1 MVLLAGGS
9 LLSAAAPA
17 ADLFYGGQHYKFH
30 RKSLMPA
37 RHHRVPRLG
46 PRRLRHRGPL
56 HRRHDRLVPAHNY
69 ISPPLVGQQEQKLER
84 GSARS
89 STTLI
94 GRRCKSVSEAIMAVK
109 RNYPGSRVL
118 HTRYGKS
125 YGQIV
130 YVVVKIVTRD
140 GRVTTVK
147 VNLC

>member
-1 MVLLAGGS
+1 MVNRKSQSVWVTVLLLGGLVLAS
-9 LLSAAAPA
+9 SATA

-30 RKSLMPA
+30 RKGLMPA
-37 RHHRVPRLG
+37 HRHFVPR
-46 PRRLRHRGPL
+46 RTRRHR
-56 HRRHDRLVPAHNY
+56 RLVPAHEY
-69 ISPPLVGQQEQKLER
+69 VAPPLVEQHRHRLDKVNAPHPTLV
-84 GSARS
+84 GS
-89 STTLI
+89 
-94 GRRCKSVSEAIMAVK
+94 RCKSVSAAIRAVK

-118 HTRYGKS
+118 HTRYGKR